1 MFTSTRGQGF
11 HVAFA
16 NGWKVSVQWGL
27 GNYCENRRGT
37 DADADPDMLQSHS
50 AEVLV
55 MRPDGSYAGDP
66 KGWQTPEQVAALLA
80 RVARRKGPV
89 VVASEVPHD
98 AGCPAVDGFGCRC
111 GE

>member
-16 NGWKVSVQWGL
+16 NGWRVSVQWGA
-27 GNYCENRRGT
+27 GNYCQNKAMT
-37 DADADPDMLQSHS
+37 PDEVEGESMLKSRN

-89 VVASEVPHD
+89 VVA
-98 AGCPAVDGFGCRC
+98 
-111 GE
+111 